1 MDIIPK
7 FSDVKHLSDLAKVFA
22 LPMLAVA
29 YILQTGVVL
38 DFDGYFSFGI
48 HNELSENQALARFI
62 LIIILKAIWVSCFGS
77 LAYALIAFV
86 HIMGS
91 EIVVPLCAS
100 IFFVFALIGFFD
112 IPIPQ
117 EAPKIEKFWSYC
129 FLVWGFFLLN
139 VKDQLD
145 LNINE
150 KLS

>member
-129 FLVWGFFLLN
+129 FLVWGFFY
-139 VKDQLD
+139 
-145 LNINE
+145 
-150 KLS
+150 